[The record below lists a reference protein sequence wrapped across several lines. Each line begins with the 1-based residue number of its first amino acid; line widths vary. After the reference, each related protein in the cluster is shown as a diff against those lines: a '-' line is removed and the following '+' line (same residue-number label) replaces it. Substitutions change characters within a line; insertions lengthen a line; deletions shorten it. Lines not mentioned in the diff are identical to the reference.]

1 MIGKNRRNYYRLL
14 HVQRDAPI
22 EVIKAS
28 YRTMMRTLKQHP
40 DLGGDGWNAALINE
54 AYAVLCDPEA
64 RRRYDAEQG
73 SPDHRED
80 DTVGAPPVPYRSEHE
95 APADLRICLFC
106 LTDNSRSDQSADEC
120 CTGCGAPVTLVD
132 ITAEHSRERTTGR
145 IEHQVDM
152 SYQADPLRSESMTD
166 HVADLSP
173 TGLRFLSQQRLTPG
187 RVIKIDTPTLSAL
200 ARVTRSEAEST
211 TGVFSTGVRFLT
223 LQLRRPRGTFVS
235 ERA

>member
-1 MIGKNRRNYYRLL
+1 MIGKNRRNYYRVL
-14 HVQRDAPI
+14 HVQRDAPT

-28 YRTMMRTLKQHP
+28 YRTIMRTLKQHP
-40 DLGGDGWNAALINE
+40 DLGGDGGNAALINE

-64 RRRYDAEQG
+64 RRDYDAEHGGQDLRAG
-73 SPDHRED
+73 A
-80 DTVGAPPVPYRSEHE
+80 TVGAPPDPDGPEHP
-95 APADLRICLFC
+95 APADLCICLFC
-106 LTDNSRSDQSADEC
+106 LTDNSRSEASAAEC
-120 CTGCGAPVTLVD
+120 CTGCGAPLKLVD

-152 SYQADPLRSESMTD
+152 SYQTDPLRSESTPG
-166 HVADLSP
+166 HVVDLSP
-173 TGLRFLSQQRLTPG
+173 TGLRFLSRQRLTPG

-200 ARVTRSEAEST
+200 ARVTRSEDEST